1 MQSAAWAELLRLIP
15 PALRENLSL
24 TTSTGAEIALQNIVR
39 ADRDYLVIR
48 GRVTGTTD
56 GIGLFIIPFDRLS
69 HLTFQ
74 KSVSE
79 ADVRALFEGA
89 GQSPASV
96 PSTDNS
102 TPGENGKPH
111 SPDSISNS
119 PAEPNGGRHPSQS
132 NSAESNDLKSSAVDK
147 AALLERLR
155 NRRPV
160 TPPPVKP
167 ILPSQTF

>member
-69 HLTFQ
+69 HLSFQ
-74 KSVSE
+74 RSVSE

-89 GQSPASV
+89 GQSPANA
-96 PSTDNS
+96 PSTPTEVGK
-102 TPGENGKPH
+102 TP
-111 SPDSISNS
+111 SPDSTSNS
-119 PAEPNGGRHPSQS
+119 PVEQNVGRHLSQP
-132 NSAESNDLKSSAVDK
+132 N
-147 AALLERLR
+147 
-155 NRRPV
+155 P
-160 TPPPVKP
+160 
-167 ILPSQTF
+167 

>member
-39 ADRDYLVIR
+39 ADRDYVVIR

-79 ADVRALFEGA
+79 ADVRALFEGT
-89 GQSPASV
+89 GQSPATQSLT
-96 PSTDNS
+96 PTETAKPPPPNS
-102 TPGENGKPH
+102 TPG
-111 SPDSISNS
+111 SPVEQNVG
-119 PAEPNGGRHPSQS
+119 PHPSQP
-132 NSAESNDLKSSAVDK
+132 NSADSGDPRSPAVDK

-160 TPPPVKP
+160 TPPAKP
-167 ILPSQTF
+167 IIP

>member
-79 ADVRALFEGA
+79 ADVRALFEGT
-89 GQSPASV
+89 GQSPAV
-96 PSTDNS
+96 GPSTQDY
-102 TPGENGKPH
+102 TTEVGKPP
-111 SPDSISNS
+111 SPESTSNS
-119 PAEPNGGRHPSQS
+119 PAEQNVGRHPSQP
-132 NSAESNDLKSSAVDK
+132 NPAESGDPRSSGVDK

-155 NRRPV
+155 NRRPM
-160 TPPPVKP
+160 TPPVKP
-167 ILPSQTF
+167 IIP

>member
-24 TTSTGAEIALQNIVR
+24 TTATGAEIALQNIVL
-39 ADRDYLVIR
+39 ADRDYLVIK

-89 GQSPASV
+89 GQAPPAA
-96 PSTDNS
+96 PSNQN
-102 TPGENGKPH
+102 PAPIEAGRPH
-111 SPDSISNS
+111 PADSIISS
-119 PAEPNGGRHPSQS
+119 PTDPNVGRHTSPP
-132 NSAESNDLKSSAVDK
+132 NAAETNDSKSSAVDK

-155 NRRPV
+155 NRRPH
-160 TPPPVKP
+160 TPPPTKP
-167 ILPSQTF
+167 IIPSQTF

>member
-24 TTSTGAEIALQNIVR
+24 TTSMGTEIALQSIVR
-39 ADRDYLVIR
+39 ADRDYIVIR

-69 HLTFQ
+69 HLTFH

-79 ADVRALFEGA
+79 ADVRALFEGTGESPA
-89 GQSPASV
+89 IAPSTQDSAATELGKPSSPGPASV
-96 PSTDNS
+96 
-102 TPGENGKPH
+102 
-111 SPDSISNS
+111 S
-119 PAEPNGGRHPSQS
+119 PAEQNVGRHPSQG
-132 NSAESNDLKSSAVDK
+132 NPAEGGDPKSSGVDK

-155 NRRPV
+155 SRRPV
-160 TPPPVKP
+160 TPPVKP
-167 ILPSQTF
+167 IIP

>member
-89 GQSPASV
+89 GQSPAMA
-96 PSTDNS
+96 PSTENS
-102 TPGENGKPH
+102 TPAEVGT
-111 SPDSISNS
+111 PDATSGS
-119 PAEPNGGRHPSQS
+119 PAEQNVGRRPSQPNPAQS
-132 NSAESNDLKSSAVDK
+132 GDPKSSAVDK

-155 NRRPV
+155 NRRPA
-160 TPPPVKP
+160 TPPVKP
-167 ILPSQTF
+167 IIP

>member
-39 ADRDYLVIR
+39 ADRDYIVIK

-79 ADVRALFEGA
+79 ADVRALFEGM
-89 GQSPASV
+89 GQSPAV
-96 PSTDNS
+96 APSNQDTTPTD
-102 TPGENGKPH
+102 
-111 SPDSISNS
+111 
-119 PAEPNGGRHPSQS
+119 A
-132 NSAESNDLKSSAVDK
+132 
-147 AALLERLR
+147 
-155 NRRPV
+155 
-160 TPPPVKP
+160 
-167 ILPSQTF
+167 